1 MLDKD
6 DDLMKI
12 CPDTAREG
20 SEPNGA
26 VTTGLGH

>member
-12 CPDTAREG
+12 CPDTAPEG
-20 SEPNGA
+20 REPNWSRDD
-26 VTTGLGH
+26 GLGH